1 MLILGRAVLVAA
13 IVSIG
18 WPALAGPSI
27 DSAAHLAM
35 IEGLPDERAALQA
48 QHRPALD
55 GGNTAEMQEAQAAI
69 IEWLGGAWQDL
80 AAIWPADHFG
90 TTSHAEYLDTFVLS
104 RVAFY
109 RAINT
114 FDGEPIEPSL
124 MSMIVT
130 SRLLKDLDNFV
141 ADTATAQ
148 LSHHDPVASLDWL
161 SEWQAA
167 AR

>member
-1 MLILGRAVLVAA
+1 MQLAALALVLALLPTAVVEAA
-13 IVSIG
+13 TPSIG
-18 WPALAGPSI
+18 ST
-27 DSAAHLAM
+27 DHLRM
-35 IEGLPDERAALQA
+35 IEGLPAERAALQA
-48 QHRPALD
+48 QPRAALEGD
-55 GGNTAEMQEAQAAI
+55 DTAAMQQAQAAI

-80 AAIWPADHFG
+80 AAIWPDDHFG
-90 TTSHAEYLDTFVLS
+90 TPSHADYLDTFLLS

-114 FDGEPIEPSL
+114 FEGESLEPSL
-124 MSMIVT
+124 MSVIIT
-130 SRLLKDLDNFV
+130 SRMLKDLDQFV

-148 LSHHDPVASLDWL
+148 LSHHDPVASLEWL